1 MADDQEFLN
10 DSTPNLGS
18 LFLLKVKLNFSLSLD
33 ILGPLK
39 LQKDTKAKRTS

>member
-18 LFLLKVKLNFSLSLD
+18 LFLLKFKLKFSLSLD

-39 LQKDTKAKRTS
+39 LQKDTKGKEN

>member
-1 MADDQEFLN
+1 MTDDQGFLN
-10 DSTPNLGS
+10 DSILNLGS

-39 LQKDTKAKRTS
+39 LQKDTKAQRTS